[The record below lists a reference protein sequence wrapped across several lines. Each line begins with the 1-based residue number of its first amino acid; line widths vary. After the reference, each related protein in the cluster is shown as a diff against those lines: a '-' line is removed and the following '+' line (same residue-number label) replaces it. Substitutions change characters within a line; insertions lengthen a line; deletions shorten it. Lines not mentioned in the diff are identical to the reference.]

1 MRIAIFEDEAIS
13 REQLKRSLQRLR
25 PDCEVDFESDSLAD
39 AIEYFNNSPTID
51 LAFMDIELADGNC
64 FDIFDRT
71 NVNVPIIFTTAYSE
85 FALQAFK
92 TDSVDYLLKPIADAD
107 LLMALNKFQ
116 LRQRQVAV
124 TAPMMPKRLLCNSG
138 DNYFSIP
145 AEQIAWLQ
153 SEDKYVVAITNDG
166 DRRLAV
172 SNNLSA
178 ISKQL
183 VDNDFFQLSRNYTVA
198 IRAIAKVSK
207 YFRGRLSVT
216 LRAGSVSERVTVS
229 ALRREQFLRWYGN
242 LS

>member
-13 REQLKRSLQRLR
+13 REQLKRSLLRLR
-25 PDCEVDFESDSLAD
+25 PEIEVDFESDSLAD
-39 AIEYFNNSPTID
+39 AIEYFDNSPDID

-64 FDIFDRT
+64 FDIFSRA
-71 NVNVPIIFTTAYSE
+71 NVNVPIVFTTAYSE
-85 FALQAFK
+85 YALQAFK
-92 TDSVDYLLKPIADAD
+92 TDSIDYLLKPIGDAD

-116 LRQRQVAV
+116 RRQRQTQVSA
-124 TAPMMPKRLLCNSG
+124 TSAPKRLLCNSG

-145 AEQIAWLQ
+145 AEEIAWLQ
-153 SEDKYVVAITNDG
+153 SEDKYVVAVTNEG
-166 DRRLAV
+166 EKRLAL

-183 VDNDFFQLSRNYTVA
+183 VENDFFQISRNCTVA

-216 LRAGSVSERVTVS
+216 LRAGAVTERVTVS
-229 ALRREQFLRWYGN
+229 ALRRDQFLRWYGN